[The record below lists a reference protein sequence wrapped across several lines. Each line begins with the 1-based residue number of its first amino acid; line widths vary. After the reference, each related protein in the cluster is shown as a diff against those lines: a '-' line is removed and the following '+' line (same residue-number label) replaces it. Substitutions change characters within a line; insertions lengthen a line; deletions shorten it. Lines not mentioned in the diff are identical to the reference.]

1 MEASDR
7 TRIAIYYSIWAT
19 ICAAMA
25 WLVVALIHTW
35 FFSYNPGRAA
45 GIVAEE
51 PGVDQCDHE
60 PGHRSANGGPDR
72 VVDGDARTI
81 AGFHRTSNLAK
92 SRRRFHERV
101 EIGRAS

>member
-1 MEASDR
+1 SECDGTLRRSDAYR
-7 TRIAIYYSIWAT
+7 SDG
-19 ICAAMA
+19 AAEER
-25 WLVVALIHTW
+25 
-35 FFSYNPGRAA
+35 FNDGRAA

-51 PGVDQCDHE
+51 PGVDQCDHK

-92 SRRRFHERV
+92 SRRRFHERGAGLV
-101 EIGRAS
+101 DPIHEIREL